1 MRTSNPALNESTF
14 TREPSLTGAPTMTIR
29 GAVNKSTLLVAV
41 CAISAA
47 FSWKLALSGPGM
59 GLAIGGAL
67 VGFIIGLVLCFKHTW
82 APVLAPAYAVAEGLF
97 LGGISA
103 VANAASNGIVLQ
115 AVALT
120 FGVLFALL
128 AAYQMRLIRASE
140 KFKLGVMAA
149 TGGIAIFYLI
159 AMVLGFFGI
168 HLAFLHEGGTFGI
181 LFSVF
186 VVTIAAL
193 NLVLDFDLIENG
205 AKAGAP
211 KYMEWFAAFGLL
223 VTLVWL
229 YLEVLRL
236 LQKMNRR

>member
-1 MRTSNPALNESTF
+1 MRTTNPALNESTF
-14 TREPSLTGAPTMTIR
+14 TQEPVLSGSPTMTIR
-29 GAVNKSTLLVAV
+29 GAVNKSTLLVAI
-41 CAISAA
+41 CAVSAA
-47 FSWKLALSGPGM
+47 VSWKLTLAGPGM
-59 GLAIGGAL
+59 LLAIGGAL
-67 VGFIIGLVLCFKHTW
+67 AGFVVGLILCFKHTW
-82 APVLAPAYAVAEGLF
+82 APMLAPVYAVAEGLF

-103 VANAASNGIVLQ
+103 VANAGSKGIVLQ

-168 HLAFLHEGGTFGI
+168 HLAFLHEGGTVGI
-181 LFSVF
+181 LFSLF
-186 VVTIAAL
+186 VVTIAAM

-205 AKAGAP
+205 ANAGAP
-211 KYMEWFAAFGLL
+211 KYMEWYAAFGLL